1 MTDTETADRL
11 VRRRARMMPVLAT
24 VFVAQQASYWSGPHV
39 DEGSR
44 MVNHVAVSGWIALST
59 VLLILLSTGG
69 GWFRS
74 AQVRALANDES
85 TRANR
90 AEGFRVG
97 FLATMV
103 GAIALY
109 VISLFEPVGGRE
121 AIHVLMTI
129 GIAAALLR
137 FGMLER
143 RALRDG

>member
-1 MTDTETADRL
+1 
-11 VRRRARMMPVLAT
+11 MMPVLAA
-24 VFVAQQASYWSGPHV
+24 VFLAQQASYWSGPHV

-44 MVNHVAVSGWIALST
+44 MVNHVAVSGYIAMST

-69 GWFRS
+69 GWFRG
-74 AQVRALANDES
+74 AQVRALTNDES

-97 FLATMV
+97 FLATMI

-109 VISLFEPVGGRE
+109 VISLFEPLGGRE

-137 FGMLER
+137 FGLLER
-143 RALRDG
+143 RALAQ

>member
-1 MTDTETADRL
+1 MTDIETADRV
-11 VRRRARMMPVLAT
+11 VRRRARMMPVLA
-24 VFVAQQASYWSGPHV
+24 VLFLSQQASYWSGQHV

-44 MVNHVAVSGWIALST
+44 LVNHVAISGWLALST
-59 VLLILLSTGG
+59 VLLLLLSTGG
-69 GWFRS
+69 GWFRG
-74 AQVRALANDES
+74 AHVRALANDES

-97 FLATMV
+97 FLATMI

-109 VISLFEPVGGRE
+109 FISLFEPLGGRE
-121 AIHVLMTI
+121 AIHVLTTI

-143 RALRDG
+143 RALKDG